1 MNAHEQYEVDKA
13 MSEGRSKDALRIRAQ
28 AIIREC
34 RADPQIKECLVHA
47 KEFFA
52 EGETRVEEIVQAIE
66 GEVQGGYK
74 VTRDSKGR
82 VTPDTLALGID
93 TLGRALAARTRYIP
107 D

>member
-1 MNAHEQYEVDKA
+1 
-13 MSEGRSKDALRIRAQ
+13 MSEGRSKDALRIQAR

-34 RADPQIKECLVHA
+34 RADPQIKKFVGDA

-66 GEVQGGYK
+66 REVQGGYK
-74 VTRDSKGR
+74 VTRDSKGK
-82 VTPDTLALGID
+82 VTPDGLAVGID
-93 TLGRALAARTRYIP
+93 TLERVLVARTRYIP